1 MVAFG
6 RPPKTTDHDP
16 VWAAFGRPPL
26 MKVLKKGGGEMASGM
41 QKMELGRI
49 IQGPVPGWREAPG
62 AVRARTPRAT
72 GPNICIDDVYR
83 RDVHTNEYLYVNIDG
98 N

>member
-1 MVAFG
+1 
-6 RPPKTTDHDP
+6 
-16 VWAAFGRPPL
+16 
-26 MKVLKKGGGEMASGM
+26 
-41 QKMELGRI
+41 MELGRI